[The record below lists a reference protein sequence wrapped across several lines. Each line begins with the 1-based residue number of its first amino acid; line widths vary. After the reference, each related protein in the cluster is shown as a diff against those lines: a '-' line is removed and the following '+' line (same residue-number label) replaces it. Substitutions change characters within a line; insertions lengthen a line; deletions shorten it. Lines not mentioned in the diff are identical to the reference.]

1 MGRCAQLSDG
11 TYGLF
16 DGVKGEAE
24 TARVI
29 GMGNL
34 GRGRGLR
41 MVRMIMMVMVIVIVR
56 VIVRMC
62 MRMPMG
68 VVVRVVVGRVRV
80 ARFRRMTRRA
90 GRGVMVSRPD
100 GDRQNEPEQRS
111 PHHEIGDPD
120 RGSARRSGCEGQGS
134 GAHEDLDSQRVE
146 RSVR

>member
-34 GRGRGLR
+34 GGGRGLP
-41 MVRMIMMVMVIVIVR
+41 MVRMIMMVIVIVR
-56 VIVRMC
+56 VVVRMC
-62 MRMPMG
+62 LRMPVG

-80 ARFRRMTRRA
+80 ARFRRVTRRA
-90 GRGVMVSRPD
+90 GGGVMVSRSD
-100 GDRQNEPEQRS
+100 GDRQNEPEERS
-111 PHHEIGDPD
+111 PHDEIGDSD
-120 RGSARRSGCEGQGS
+120 RGSARTSSCGGQGC
-134 GAHEDLDSQRVE
+134 GAHGGLDSQRVE
-146 RSVR
+146 RLVR